1 MSGIGIAIGTGGVV
15 RGQAAFAPLRP
26 LLAEVATLGYSHA
39 ELGSAKSL
47 GIIVGGQLQPQ
58 RLAALQAA
66 LAGSAVRLTLHGS
79 AVSSTLVGNLMDV
92 AGPIQRAIVAAD
104 LALAAAIGAEVLV
117 YHRGMPGIPYADSA
131 AIALALDAER
141 DALRALG
148 DEAGRHGIRIAVE
161 NVHPTETRLRHQASF
176 ALEALGEHVARIDHP
191 QVGICLDTGHGFL
204 SSRFYGFDFLSQVR
218 AIAPLVNHIHL
229 TDNLGRPLMAE
240 DMHPDEALALGL
252 GDLHLLP
259 GWGTIPLAGV
269 FGNAFPRAP
278 IITLEIRGQFMPH
291 AGEALTTTRALQALI
306 PAGDVAL
313 AASHPA

>member
-1 MSGIGIAIGTGGVV
+1 MTSGIGIAVGGGGVV

-26 LLAEVATLGYSHA
+26 ILAELATLGYTHA

-66 LAGSAVRLTLHGS
+66 LAGSPVRLTLHGS
-79 AVSSTLVGNLMDV
+79 AVGTPLVGNLMDV
-92 AGPIQRAIVAAD
+92 AAPAQRAIVAAD

-117 YHRGMPGIPYADSA
+117 YHRGMLGIAYGDDDAVERG
-131 AIALALDAER
+131 LAAER

-148 DEAGRHGIRIAVE
+148 DEAGRLGIRIAVE
-161 NVHPTETRLRHQASF
+161 NVHPTETRLYHRASF
-176 ALEALGEHVARIDHP
+176 DLEQLGEHIARINHP

-204 SSRFYGFDFLSQVR
+204 SSRFFGFDFLAGVR

-240 DMHPDEALALGL
+240 DMDPDESLALGL

-259 GWGTIPLAGV
+259 GWGAIPLEAV
-269 FGNAFPRAP
+269 FGNPFPQEP
-278 IITLEIRGQFMPH
+278 IITLEIRAAFAPH
-291 AGEALTTTRALQALI
+291 AAE
-306 PAGDVAL
+306 AL
-313 AASHPA
+313 AAAEALRALMPSTDRVIA